1 MVLVDTSVWIRFLTG
16 REPYATELDSLL
28 ERDEVAGHELVFGEL
43 LIGDK
48 SGRRKLLDAYERMH
62 QATPVPHGDVVA
74 FVRERRLHGQ
84 GTGWIDVHLLASAIV
99 GRYRLWTADPRL
111 AALNSCAPADKE
123 NVPGGVFS
131 SSSHRKAIDNSPVG
145 R

>member
-1 MVLVDTSVWIRFLTG
+1 MVLVDTSVWVRFLRS

-28 ERDEVAGHELVFGEL
+28 EKDEVAGHELVFGEL

-48 SGRRKLLDAYERMH
+48 GGRSKLLDAYAQMH
-62 QATPVPHGDVVA
+62 RATPVPHGDVVI

-84 GTGWIDVHLLASAIV
+84 GAGWIDVHLLASAIV

-111 AALNSCAPADKE
+111 GALAEKFDVSYTPTAT
-123 NVPGGVFS
+123 
-131 SSSHRKAIDNSPVG
+131 H
-145 R
+145 

>member
-1 MVLVDTSVWIRFLTG
+1 MVLVVTSVWIRFLMG

-28 ERDEVAGHELVFGEL
+28 ERDEIAGHELVFGEL

-48 SGRRKLLDAYERMH
+48 GGRRKLLDAYAQMH
-62 QATPVPHGDVVA
+62 QPTPVPHGDVVA

-99 GRYRLWTADPRL
+99 GRCRLWTADPRL
-111 AALNSCAPADKE
+111 GALAAKFDVSYIPTAT
-123 NVPGGVFS
+123 
-131 SSSHRKAIDNSPVG
+131 H
-145 R
+145 